1 MNTLEHRKRLRRSAA
16 GIVMTMALAGSIAI
30 SMPSLAQSHGQPG
43 AWQYSGSVY
52 GYLPSLGGKTRFP
65 APAGAST
72 VDVSAEQIL
81 NSLDFAFMGMFQA
94 HNGRWGV
101 FSDLIYLDASADR
114 AGSQDFTIGNT
125 AIPAGTSASLGLQVK
140 GLVWTLAGEY
150 RVLPDPRITIDLLG
164 GTRLFSLK
172 QELAYAISGNL
183 GPMAPAGRSG
193 MLEVKSTL
201 WDAIIGA
208 KGRVALGAQGSR
220 WSLPFHVDVGTGESK
235 FTWQAAAGLSY
246 SYSWGEL
253 TALWRHLDYEMKSGQ
268 SIQNFNFSGPML
280 GATFRW

>member
-1 MNTLEHRKRLRRSAA
+1 MNTFENRNRLRRSAMA
-16 GIVMTMALAGSIAI
+16 VTMAVAASVSTPI
-30 SMPSLAQSHGQPG
+30 LAQSYGQPG

-52 GYLPSLGGKTRFP
+52 GYLPSIGGKTRFP

-81 NSLDFAFMGMFQA
+81 NSLDFAFMGTLRA
-94 HNGRWGV
+94 HNGQWGV
-101 FSDLIYLDASADR
+101 FSDLIYLDASADKADSR
-114 AGSQDFTIGNT
+114 NFTLGNT
-125 AIPAGTSASLGLQVK
+125 TIPAGTSASLGLQVK

-150 RVLPDPRITIDLLG
+150 RVLPDPRLTIDLFG

-172 QELAYAISGNL
+172 QELSYSIAGSL

-193 MLEVKSTL
+193 NLEAKATL
-201 WDAIIGA
+201 WDAIVGA
-208 KGRVALGAQGSR
+208 KGRMALGAQGSR
-220 WSLPFHVDVGTGESK
+220 WSAPFYIDVGTGESK
-235 FTWQAAAGLSY
+235 LTWQAAAGLSY

-253 TALWRHLDYEMKSGQ
+253 TALWRYLDYEMKSGQ
-268 SIQNFNFSGPML
+268 SIQSFNFNGPMF